1 MFEDPAVAAVEALF
15 AESRRCEADPSQ
27 RVEATFALWI
37 CSCYSHDD
45 RAPKWLV
52 YDRADDGG
60 IAWCRVPER
69 TKALDLVHAKDTAG
83 DHTFP
88 AHVLLWLQRGEADPW
103 GGSGSSSDAIVLEA
117 LRDKILAG

>member
-1 MFEDPAVAAVEALF
+1 MVEDPAVAAAEALF
-15 AESRRCEADPSQ
+15 GESRRCEADPGQ

-37 CSCYSHDD
+37 CNCYSDDD

-60 IAWCRVPER
+60 IDWCRVPER
-69 TKALDLVHAKDTAG
+69 TRALDLVHAKDTTG

-88 AHVLLWLQRGEADPW
+88 AHVLLWLQGREADPW
-103 GGSGSSSDAIVLEA
+103 GGSRSGADAILLET
-117 LRDKILAG
+117 LRDKILAR